1 MQRDGSAAT
10 KPPNSS
16 DLSKK
21 PTFNSGV
28 ALVQEANQRV
38 LDTRIEQARD
48 FLQKNKTQTLRIS
61 EIAAR
66 LHLSSSHF
74 RHVFRKQ
81 MGMPPSRYVKLLR
94 LQRAKE
100 LLESTFLSVKE
111 VMSEAGFSDLSHF
124 VRDYKSEYGQ
134 SPLQT
139 RSSATRKVK
148 NTQPVRNFR

>member
-1 MQRDGSAAT
+1 MDQPPRNREIQAT
-10 KPPNSS
+10 
-16 DLSKK
+16 LIKK
-21 PTFNSGV
+21 PTFNSAVG
-28 ALVQEANQRV
+28 LVQEANQRV
-38 LDTRIEQARD
+38 LDRRIEHALD
-48 FLQKNKTQTLRIS
+48 FLQKNKSQKLRIA

-66 LHLSSSHF
+66 LHLSSSHL
-74 RHVFRKQ
+74 RHLFRKQ

-139 RSSATRKVK
+139 QSSTKRRVK

>member
-1 MQRDGSAAT
+1 MDQPRRNRKPQR
-10 KPPNSS
+10 P
-16 DLSKK
+16 LSKEA
-21 PTFNSGV
+21 TLNTRVG
-28 ALVQEANQRV
+28 LGQETNQRV
-38 LDTRIEQARD
+38 LDRRVEHALD
-48 FLQKNKTQTLRIS
+48 FLKKNKTQKLRVS

-74 RHVFRKQ
+74 RHLFRKQ
-81 MGMPPSRYVKLLR
+81 IGMSPSRYVKVLR
-94 LQRAKE
+94 LKGAKG

-139 RSSATRKVK
+139 RYSSKRKVK
-148 NTQPVRNFR
+148 NTQPVRNFRQ